1 METITNIETTIQLH
15 PSDILANY
23 QTILLNKIVEK
34 FEKKSFEQNG
44 IIIKVL
50 KILECKSLPITENS
64 IYLQF
69 LITFEAQVYKPLV
82 DNEMEIQIHKIYSY
96 GVFYFDEQIRVLIPS
111 SSLQD
116 DYCLEKKED
125 VFILKNEKNETIQ
138 EGDDIKIILTNV
150 RFEKNGFNCLGKI
163 K

>member
-1 METITNIETTIQLH
+1 METINKIETKIQLH
-15 PSDILANY
+15 PSNISSDY
-23 QTILLNKIVEK
+23 EKILLDKIVEK

-44 IIIKVL
+44 IISKVL

-69 LITFEAQVYKPLV
+69 LITFEAETYKPLV
-82 DNEMEIQIHKIYSY
+82 DNEMEISIHKIYSY
-96 GVFYFDEQIRVLIPS
+96 GIFYFDEQIRILIPS
-111 SSLQD
+111 SSFED
-116 DYCLEKKED
+116 DYSLEKKED
-125 VFILKNEKNETIQ
+125 VFILKNKKNETIQ
-138 EGDDIKIILTNV
+138 EGDTIKIILTNV